1 MASAGTPDDR
11 IGELFALPNE
21 EFVAARD
28 ALAKEC
34 KAAGDKDAAAA
45 VKQLRRPTVAA
56 AAVNW
61 LARDAKKD
69 LAALMKLGDRLREA
83 HDDLAGGGDGADIR
97 KATAD
102 RRRRTAALT
111 DRAVA
116 HLGAAG
122 EAQRVAI
129 TNTLD
134 AAVSDPDAAERV
146 IAGRLS
152 KELDPPSG
160 LGAGLVFAASPRPE
174 PSTRPARED
183 RRAARRARRVP
194 TPEVDPAPEVEVE
207 VDTAPLV
214 ELRASLQREA
224 DTAARV
230 AQEAAREAS
239 SARAD
244 VASRQSELREAE
256 ARLHAAEE
264 RARLTQWKSVAA
276 QNDVRHAGE

>member
-1 MASAGTPDDR
+1 MASAGTTDDR
-11 IGELFALPNE
+11 INELFAQPSE
-21 EFVAARD
+21 GFVAARD

-34 KAAGDKDAAAA
+34 KAAGDKDGAAT

-61 LARDAKKD
+61 LARDAAKD
-69 LAALMKLGDRLREA
+69 LAALVKLGDRLRDA
-83 HDDLAGGGDGADIR
+83 HADLAGGGDGADIR

-116 HLGAAG
+116 HLGGAG

-134 AAVSDPDAAERV
+134 AAVNDPDAAKLLLS
-146 IAGRLS
+146 GRLS

-160 LGAGLVFAASPRPE
+160 LGAGLVFSSSSPASPE
-174 PSTRPARED
+174 ASARPARED
-183 RRAARRARRVP
+183 RRAARRARREPVDE
-194 TPEVDPAPEVEVE
+194 PESSD
-207 VDTAPLV
+207 LI
-214 ELRASLQREA
+214 ELRASLQEEA
-224 DTAARV
+224 EAAACA
-230 AQEAAREAS
+230 AQEAAREAT
-239 SARAD
+239 SARAE
-244 VASRQSELREAE
+244 VARRRTELGEAE
-256 ARLHAAEE
+256 TQLHAAEE